1 MAKAKSN
8 FTLVS
13 GSGKTQL
20 VNIAH
25 ILARQ
30 AARDEFVRQSQKP
43 QDEGAHDADKNHS

>member
-30 AARDEFVRQSQKP
+30 ATRDTFVRQSQKP
-43 QDEGAHDADKNHS
+43 HDEGAQHANKSHS